1 MINKTVEQ
9 VDIIEKKEEEN
20 DQSINIELQKDSNIT
35 IQDTASINTDPVL
48 LSDNINNEIV
58 TEITQPNNA

>member
-35 IQDTASINTDPVL
+35 FQDTASINTVPVL
-48 LSDNINNEIV
+48 LSDNIDNEIV
-58 TEITQPNNA
+58 TEIPQTNNA